1 MGIEAEDKSSDG
13 GDKGETDYL
22 NMSDAD
28 FENLGETELLPPGDV
43 EKDATGDEDK
53 SDDDDSDKDD
63 ADNDKDDKNEDKDS
77 DDDNDDSDDDK
88 KDKDDEKSPLAD
100 PDKDED
106 NEDGR
111 SHSQDSDK
119 EDGSSSKSGDGGDGV
134 RSEEK
139 GEELSQSELEE
150 RYKLSSVD
158 KEGNELSSE
167 ERDEQIG
174 KERNKRIAEFEKRDK
189 QQEKGEIDYK
199 TAYENMLS
207 PLKANGKTMN
217 IDSID
222 DMRKLAQMGA
232 NYNKKMAAMKPSMKI
247 LKMLEKNDLLE
258 EGKLNFLIDLHKQDP
273 DAIKKLLRDSKID
286 TDTLSMDDE
295 IKYKP
300 TQHGVGDNEVELDA
314 AIEAIKDTPSY
325 SKTLKVVGS
334 DWDDKSK
341 QIVAD
346 NPDLI
351 RVINDQIANGI
362 FDKISNEVEKERVF
376 GRLGDISDI
385 EAYRQIGEAMEKKGE
400 FKQDEKGDPA
410 DEDSPEKKEAA
421 TKKKADDEKRR
432 AKRQALQDN
441 KKLPEKK
448 SKRDK
453 DFNPLSLSDEDY
465 LKEFDASLL

>member
-63 ADNDKDDKNEDKDS
+63 ADKDKDDKNEDKDEDP
-77 DDDNDDSDDDK
+77 DDDDSDDDD
-88 KDKDDEKSPLAD
+88 KDKNKKSPLAD

-106 NEDGR
+106 NEDGG
-111 SHSQDSDK
+111 SHSQDADK
-119 EDGSSSKSGDGGDGV
+119 EDGSSSKDSKLDGQHTELKSGEKLSQAELEEREKLTSEKREKLISVDEKGNEFT
-134 RSEEK
+134 SEERDK
-139 GEELSQSELEE
+139 RISELEE
-150 RYKLSSVD
+150 KY
-158 KEGNELSSE
+158 E
-167 ERDEQIG
+167 
-174 KERNKRIAEFEKRDK
+174 

-199 TAYENMLS
+199 AAYENMLS

-325 SKTLKVVGS
+325 SRTLKVVGS

-351 RVINDQIANGI
+351 RVINDQITSGI

-432 AKRQALQDN
+432 AKRQALKDN

-465 LKEFDASLL
+465 LKEFDSSLL